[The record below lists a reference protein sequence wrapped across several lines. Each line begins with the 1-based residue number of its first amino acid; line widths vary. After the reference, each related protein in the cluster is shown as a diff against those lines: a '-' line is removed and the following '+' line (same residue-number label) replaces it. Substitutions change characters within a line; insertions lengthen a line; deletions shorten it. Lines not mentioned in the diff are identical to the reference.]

1 MQIFYFS
8 IICLFLEASLFIRSV
23 MRRALSTLLKT
34 LWKVWKTRVAIR
46 FFHHLAGGF

>member
-8 IICLFLEASLFIRSV
+8 TIWLFREASLFIRSV
-23 MRRALSTLLKT
+23 MRRALYTLLKT

-46 FFHHLAGGF
+46 FFHHLSGGF